1 MNLTERIAE
10 DIWWML
16 KHSREWEVRL
26 GEETLT
32 DLLVLRFM
40 RFKPSHYKLF
50 QTSKEE
56 ESRIGAD
63 LEIRLYAGEDQAAV
77 FAVQAKKLY
86 PSGRYDAL
94 NARVKSSGFSQIETL
109 EKYSKNVGAL
119 PLYLLYNYVDQHD
132 MQSYWHCC
140 QCLDER
146 QLGCTLVPSWII
158 RQAISNH
165 GCRNFDWIH
174 TSCTALP
181 WRCLFDCPQV
191 RDHPP
196 MSTARRTLSMFRDS
210 FQQWDED
217 QESLPVGRRDLAMF
231 RASFQQPNEDQ
242 NYNWVEFEPV
252 KGAWPERLWNQPSS
266 ILSDEDFKKLRERAG
281 VFYTEEMEGSDSP
294 TQELVPHRLL
304 LIKED
309 DSSRGED
316 KIQSDDR

>member
-16 KHSREWEVRL
+16 KQSREWEVRL

-50 QTSKEE
+50 QTSKAEE
-56 ESRIGAD
+56 ARIGAD

-119 PLYLLYNYVDQHD
+119 PLYLLYNYVDQRD
-132 MQSYWHCC
+132 VQSYWHCC

-146 QLGCTLVPSWII
+146 QLGCTTSTKLDYPS
-158 RQAISNH
+158 SNLKSRMQKLRLDPYIMH
-165 GCRNFDWIH
+165 
-174 TSCTALP
+174 CTAL
-181 WRCLFDCPQV
+181 
-191 RDHPP
+191 
-196 MSTARRTLSMFRDS
+196 A
-210 FQQWDED
+210 
-217 QESLPVGRRDLAMF
+217 LPF
-231 RASFQQPNEDQ
+231 
-242 NYNWVEFEPV
+242 
-252 KGAWPERLWNQPSS
+252 
-266 ILSDEDFKKLRERAG
+266 
-281 VFYTEEMEGSDSP
+281 
-294 TQELVPHRLL
+294 
-304 LIKED
+304 
-309 DSSRGED
+309 
-316 KIQSDDR
+316 